1 MASAFAAAAGA
12 FLSTPPSRVATGV
25 PLFFRRPPG
34 GFYPRHPRG
43 WRPSRTAPRAGSR
56 WVSIHA
62 TLAGGDS
69 STVILGCYTSV
80 CLSTPPSRVAT
91 AGPCQAHRRHP
102 RFYPRHPR
110 GWRPPRWAACRPPA
124 CFYPRHPRGW
134 RPAAQTTGG
143 TIQMFLST
151 PPSRV
156 ATHTTACYNQDTTR
170 FYPRH
175 PRGWR
180 PSVEAHNVNV
190 EFVSIHAT
198 LAGGDHKITLPVDI
212 PQRFLSTPPSR
223 VATID
228 YNRCYKKG
236 NSFYPRHPR
245 GWRRTP
251 ASRRVRE
258 RGVSIHATLA
268 GGDELTTVPEQ

>member
-80 CLSTPPSRVAT
+80 FLSTPPSRVAT

-110 GWRPPRWAACRPPA
+110 GWRPTLRRAIIKILHVSIHATLA
-124 CFYPRHPRGW
+124 
-134 RPAAQTTGG
+134 GG
-143 TIQMFLST
+143 DQALRLTMSMLSLFLST

-156 ATHTTACYNQDTTR
+156 ATTR
-170 FYPRH
+170 SLCRLIFHSGFYPRH

-180 PSVEAHNVNV
+180 RLTTIGAIKKGT
-190 EFVSIHAT
+190 VSIHAT
-198 LAGGDHKITLPVDI
+198 LAGGDVLLHRVEFASAE
-212 PQRFLSTPPSR
+212 FLSTPPSR
-223 VATID
+223 VAT
-228 YNRCYKKG
+228 
-236 NSFYPRHPR
+236 S
-245 GWRRTP
+245 
-251 ASRRVRE
+251 
-258 RGVSIHATLA
+258 
-268 GGDELTTVPEQ
+268 